1 MPLERRIVAALF
13 LALSACVGLGM
24 GMLLIAEGIWPEA
37 LEVDPGA
44 LYMSYTC
51 GPLFLVTGIMSL
63 LGTLACLMGERWHL
77 ALLGAIASLI
87 SGYVVLGVPAIVLVV
102 SSRDEFIR

>member
-1 MPLERRIVAALF
+1 MPLERRILAALF
-13 LALSACVGLGM
+13 LALSACVGLGT
-24 GMLLIAEGIWPEA
+24 GMLLIAEGVWPEA
-37 LEVDPGA
+37 LEVDPDT

-77 ALLGAIASLI
+77 AMIGAVASLI
-87 SGYVVLGVPAIVLVV
+87 SGYVVLGIASIVLVV